1 MSQTEETKS
10 KSLLSPK
17 WIRIWV
23 PILLFSVAAY
33 FPIFLHLGSFPLKNF
48 DESLFAMRA
57 YKMAHEGEY
66 LYNFRDFPDGPSST
80 NVKPTFFTTIQALSF
95 KILGYNEIALRLP
108 VALCVVLLLGFF
120 LRLSYLETGS
130 LTWGYFCGLVLITS
144 IGFIRV
150 HISRTGDHDAPLA
163 VMGWLSLLYFFRYLQ
178 NDRKSTRDLWIFTF
192 LMIAAT
198 LTKSVSGLFFVPAL
212 VIYSLYKKQ
221 FVALMTSKELW
232 LSVAAFV
239 IAVGGFYLVREIEHP
254 GFWKSIVKGELTGRY
269 LGTLGGHKWPWYWY
283 AVRLYKIKFMPWLLF
298 LPLGMGL
305 MIANKN
311 RRIRD
316 FGVLM
321 TLAGLVWLIVIS
333 TAQTKLEWYDASL
346 YPIMAI
352 LVGYSLYRIY
362 QGIIHYLKLK
372 TGIYRWIYTI
382 AFFAF
387 VFILPYK
394 NIIEKVYHPKD
405 IDYPGERYGLLIE
418 QVKKKFPDLK
428 EFTIQYD
435 GFSTHILF
443 YQLTNNNHRGYKIS
457 RIDKPE
463 EAFVGMTVMACEPRD
478 VKYFEE
484 NFEVEP
490 ISGKEGCKMWKL
502 VGAKE

>member
-239 IAVGGFYLVREIEHP
+239 IAVGGFYLV
-254 GFWKSIVKGELTGRY
+254 
-269 LGTLGGHKWPWYWY
+269 
-283 AVRLYKIKFMPWLLF
+283 
-298 LPLGMGL
+298 
-305 MIANKN
+305 
-311 RRIRD
+311 
-316 FGVLM
+316 
-321 TLAGLVWLIVIS
+321 
-333 TAQTKLEWYDASL
+333 
-346 YPIMAI
+346 
-352 LVGYSLYRIY
+352 
-362 QGIIHYLKLK
+362 
-372 TGIYRWIYTI
+372 
-382 AFFAF
+382 
-387 VFILPYK
+387 
-394 NIIEKVYHPKD
+394 
-405 IDYPGERYGLLIE
+405 
-418 QVKKKFPDLK
+418 
-428 EFTIQYD
+428 
-435 GFSTHILF
+435 
-443 YQLTNNNHRGYKIS
+443 
-457 RIDKPE
+457 
-463 EAFVGMTVMACEPRD
+463 
-478 VKYFEE
+478 
-484 NFEVEP
+484 
-490 ISGKEGCKMWKL
+490 
-502 VGAKE
+502 